1 MRMKVCFYIYHNNKS
16 TYKDLDGGEKKYF
29 TLRFGCFKLSYLE
42 YTEKNPQV
50 RSCVLWLCLLNNVF
64 YLQFFS

>member
-50 RSCVLWLCLLNNVF
+50 RSCEKLCSMVVF
-64 YLQFFS
+64 